1 MKPLYESMKDSFC
14 RDIYRLRS
22 NVVAP
27 PIATVFA
34 GDDFLKIVEQT
45 RPQTVFFRL
54 DKDLNVLSERGEVVV
69 PLYDCL
75 SVGKFFVP
83 VFCFESDETA
93 KTLSDFVYYNALG
106 DAALCVPYEKREVL
120 EQALLLMPMLRGML
134 DCRSLGTNPDWLFVA
149 GQTWKSR
156 AISVVI
162 SKEQSQRAVVDLLHE
177 RLLTVWCEADG
188 EDARVMFDG
197 VDGVITDSALRVY
210 SILEKLPEHSLLDR
224 YRVFAH
230 KGFQNGY
237 TIAENSITAVRAA
250 AEHALD
256 GAEIDVKLTTDGIPF
271 VIHNPSTKAM
281 LQGEERVVETLSSA
295 ELESRER
302 TDFPGEYTDRL
313 EDMMQVVRQYP
324 RFPIFVE
331 FKPAAQFYHIERMTH
346 AIKEILKRTGT
357 EYQAIALNAPDGMSY
372 IQRLLPTLPKMN
384 GLWEKPNPPTNED
397 QANEMLYRLCRRMM
411 GTPAAMCVEDVMVNR
426 LFGEAAAA
434 RGLFTVVW
442 TRSWYFEHSTWEK
455 DGERSDEG
463 FLSGFYATISDH
475 AEHYLDIPVRLDL
488 DQNGDPVGI
497 MRDGTEQH
505 LKNKTLYKL
514 GNGYAVWGTEIVLPH
529 GAKIQMYSRAF
540 RKI

>member
-1 MKPLYESMKDSFC
+1 MKPIYESMKESFC

-22 NVVAP
+22 NVVAAP
-27 PIATVFA
+27 VATVFA
-34 GDDFLKIVEQT
+34 DVGFPKTAAQT

-54 DKDLNVLSERGEVVV
+54 DENLNVLSGGGETVA

-83 VFCFESDETA
+83 VFCLENDETA
-93 KTLSDFVYYNALG
+93 EKLSDFVYYNALG

-120 EQALLLMPMLRGML
+120 EQALRLMPMLRGML
-134 DCRSLGTNPDWLFVA
+134 DCRSLGNAPDWLFAA
-149 GQTWKSR
+149 GQAWKSH

-162 SKEQSQRAVVDLLHE
+162 SKEQCQRAVADLLHE

-197 VDGVITDSALRVY
+197 VDGVITDSAPRVY
-210 SILEKLPEHSLLDR
+210 SILERLPQHSLLDR

-237 TIAENSITAVRAA
+237 TLAENSITAVRAG

-256 GAEIDVKLTTDGIPF
+256 GAEIDVKLTTDNIPF

-281 LQGEERVVETLSSA
+281 LKGEERVVETLSSA

-302 TDFPGEYTDRL
+302 TDFAGEYTDRL
-313 EDMMQVVRQYP
+313 EAMLQATAAYP
-324 RFPIFVE
+324 HFPIFIE
-331 FKPAAQFYHIERMTH
+331 FKPAPQFYHIERMTH
-346 AIKEILKRTGT
+346 EIKGIIERTGA
-357 EYQAIALNAPDGMSY
+357 EYRVAALNGPEGMAY
-372 IQRLLPTLPKMN
+372 IQRLLPTLPKLN
-384 GLWEKPNPPTNED
+384 SVWEKPEPPTNAE
-397 QANEMLYRLCRRMM
+397 QANEMLYRFSQRIA
-411 GTPAAMCVEDVMVNR
+411 GTPAVMLVEDVMVNR

-434 RGLFTVVW
+434 RGILTVVW
-442 TRSWYFEHSTWEK
+442 TRSWYFKHSTWEE

-475 AEHYLDIPVRLDL
+475 AEHYLDIPVRIDR
-488 DQNGDPVGI
+488 NREGDPVGI
-497 MRDGTEQH
+497 MRDGTERP
-505 LKNKTLYKL
+505 LKNKTLFDL
-514 GNGYAVWGTEIVLPH
+514 GNGYSAWGTEIVLPH
-529 GAKIQMYSRAF
+529 GAKIHLFSGAF
-540 RKI
+540 RK